1 MEIDSGPAYISKT
14 FIAFANFGKFISLM
28 AFLQPS
34 AQAIISA
41 PIYYSK
47 IKYINK
53 EM

>member
-14 FIAFANFGKFISLM
+14 FIAFANFGKFVSLM

-41 PIYYSK
+41 PFTTQKS
-47 IKYINK
+47 NT
-53 EM
+53 